1 MMMFPARER
10 RGGNTERPQLISA
23 STSNS
28 TFARNDPAPIEGHSE
43 TGFAALSALSLWR
56 FPGET
61 ARGMN
66 RQIPHNSKWEDDMMR
81 ANAVLSVSGLVL
93 ASGAAVVFIGLSVA
107 HAQAPSGKVLQ
118 ATGSPLA
125 ASRPLSTPRQPAPPL
140 YCLTRTA
147 ACDNTQ
153 RVREGEKCSCPG
165 TSGLG
170 LVRRYEER

>member
-1 MMMFPARER
+1 MRA
-10 RGGNTERPQLISA
+10 IA
-23 STSNS
+23 
-28 TFARNDPAPIEGHSE
+28 I
-43 TGFAALSALSLWR
+43 LSL
-56 FPGET
+56 
-61 ARGMN
+61 
-66 RQIPHNSKWEDDMMR
+66 
-81 ANAVLSVSGLVL
+81 SGLVL
-93 ASGAAVVFIGLSVA
+93 AAGGAVVLIGLPVA

-118 ATGSPLA
+118 AAGSPVA
-125 ASRPLSTPRQPAPPL
+125 VSRPLDMTRQPAPPL